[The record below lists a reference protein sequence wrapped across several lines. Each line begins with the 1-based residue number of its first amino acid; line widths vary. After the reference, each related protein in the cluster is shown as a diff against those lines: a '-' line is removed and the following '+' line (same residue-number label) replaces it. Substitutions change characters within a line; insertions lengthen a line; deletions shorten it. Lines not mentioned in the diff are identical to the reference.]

1 MLLGTEQS
9 DVPDIHQQ
17 QAGSS
22 TPSLSENYATST
34 LLSDKENR
42 AELVTN
48 LDPVNPEIARSPVAP
63 KSVDKS
69 QVKVLNSVNCSPL
82 SKQLVYPT
90 STKKKTEVK
99 KYVAHVLTSA
109 ESIALLEEKSKRN

>member
-1 MLLGTEQS
+1 MLLGSTEQS
-9 DVPDIHQQ
+9 DVPDIQQQ

-22 TPSLSENYATST
+22 TPSLSENYVTPT

-48 LDPVNPEIARSPVAP
+48 LDPVNPEIVRSPVAQ

-69 QVKVLNSVNCSPL
+69 QVKVFNSVNRSPL
-82 SKQLVYPT
+82 SELLVYPT

-99 KYVAHVLTSA
+99 KICS
-109 ESIALLEEKSKRN
+109 SCFN